1 MSTEITVRDMEG
13 LWKTAQHVAK
23 STFAPKDFRN
33 KPDEVC
39 AALLTG
45 LELGLGPMAS
55 MRHISLIEGKPSL
68 SAAMQLA
75 LLRRAGHRIEVVEQ
89 SPTRCAIVGTLP
101 DGTKLEVEYT
111 IEEAKHAG
119 LTGRSDKPNWTKYP
133 ADMLWA
139 RCVSRYARRA
149 DAGATLGIYS
159 PADWDQ
165 RDTVT
170 LAPEEYAAVVT
181 KPPEPLEAGELPL
194 KPEDG
199 EVPKPQEIVMTA
211 EGIIVSCPKCKDKVG
226 TQELREHMDAA
237 HGEGA

>member
-23 STFAPKDFRN
+23 STFAPKDFRG
-33 KPDEVC
+33 KPDEVY

-111 IEEAKHAG
+111 IEEAAAAR
-119 LTGRSDKPNWTKYP
+119 LTGKDNWTKYP

-181 KPPEPLEAGELPL
+181 KPPEEAPLEEGELPL
-194 KPEDG
+194 KPED
-199 EVPKPQEIVMTA
+199 EEPPEPHRIV
-211 EGIIVSCPKCKDKVG
+211 ISCPNPKCGKKVNARDLK
-226 TQELREHMDAA
+226 QHMDEE
-237 HGEGA
+237 HGEILLEGEG

>member
-1 MSTEITVRDMEG
+1 MSTEITIRDMEA
-13 LWKTAQHVAK
+13 LWKTAAHI
-23 STFAPKDFRN
+23 SRSSFAPEAFRG
-33 KPDEVC
+33 KQDEVY

-55 MRHISLIEGKPSL
+55 MRHISVIDGKPAL

-89 SPTRCAIVGTLP
+89 TPTRCAIVGTGP
-101 DGTKLEVEYT
+101 HGDRLEVSYT

-119 LTGRSDKPNWTKYP
+119 LAGKNNWTKYP

-159 PADWDQ
+159 PADWDA

-181 KPPEPLEAGELPL
+181 PAPEPGELPL
-194 KPEDG
+194 KPSDE
-199 EVPKPQEIVMTA
+199 EMPAPQ
-211 EGIIVSCPKCKDKVG
+211 GIIVACPKCGEKVG
-226 TQELREHMDAA
+226 TQELRGHMDAA

>member
-1 MSTEITVRDMEG
+1 MSTEITIRDMEA
-13 LWKTAQHVAK
+13 LWKTAAHI
-23 STFAPKDFRN
+23 SRSSFAPPEFRG
-33 KPDEVC
+33 KQDEVYS
-39 AALLTG
+39 ALLTG

-55 MRHISLIEGKPSL
+55 MRHISVIDGKPAL

-75 LLRRAGHRIEVVEQ
+75 LLRKAGHRIEVKEQ
-89 SPTRCAIVGTLP
+89 SPTRCAIVGTGP
-101 DGTKLEVEYT
+101 DGTKLEISYT

-119 LTGRSDKPNWTKYP
+119 LTGKNNWTKYP

-170 LAPEEYAAVVT
+170 LAPEEYAAVT
-181 KPPEPLEAGELPL
+181 TPEPLEDGELPL
-194 KPEDG
+194 EEKDQALP
-199 EVPKPQEIVMTA
+199 PIQI
-211 EGIIVSCPKCKDKVG
+211 SCPRCQERMG
-226 TQELREHMDAA
+226 TTDLSAHMDAA
-237 HGEGA
+237 HGESA

>member
-33 KPDEVC
+33 KPDEVY

-89 SPTRCAIVGTLP
+89 TPTRCAIVGTGP
-101 DGTKLEVEYT
+101 SGDRLEVSYT

-119 LTGRSDKPNWTKYP
+119 LAGKNNWTKYP

-181 KPPEPLEAGELPL
+181 PAPEPGELPL
-194 KPEDG
+194 KPSDEDL
-199 EVPKPQEIVMTA
+199 PAPNM
-211 EGIIVSCPKCKDKVG
+211 IIVTCPKCGDKVG
-226 TQELREHMDAA
+226 TQELRGHMDAA

>member
-1 MSTEITVRDMEG
+1 MSTEITIRDMEA
-13 LWKTAQHVAK
+13 LWKTAAHI
-23 STFAPKDFRN
+23 SRSSFAPEEFRG
-33 KPDEVC
+33 KQDEVY

-55 MRHISLIEGKPSL
+55 MRHISVIDGKPAL

-75 LLRRAGHRIEVVEQ
+75 LLRRAGHRIEVAEQ
-89 SPTRCAIVGTLP
+89 TPTRCAIVGTGP
-101 DGTKLEVEYT
+101 SGDRLEISYT
-111 IEEAKHAG
+111 IKEAKHAG
-119 LTGRSDKPNWTKYP
+119 LAGKNNWTKYP

-159 PADWDQ
+159 PADWDA

-181 KPPEPLEAGELPL
+181 PAPGPGELPL
-194 KPEDG
+194 KPED
-199 EVPKPQEIVMTA
+199 EEMPAPQ
-211 EGIIVSCPKCKDKVG
+211 GIIVTCPKCGDKVG
-226 TQELREHMDAA
+226 TQELRGHMDAA

>member
-1 MSTEITVRDMEG
+1 MSTEISIRDMEG

-23 STFAPKDFRN
+23 STFAPKDFRG
-33 KPDEVC
+33 KPDEVY

-55 MRHISLIEGKPSL
+55 MRHIYLVEGKPAL
-68 SAAMQLA
+68 SSAMQMA
-75 LLRRAGHRIEVVEQ
+75 LLRKAGHRIEVVEQ

-101 DGTKLEVEYT
+101 DGSRMEVEYT
-111 IEEAKHAG
+111 LAEAAHAG
-119 LTGRSDKPNWTKYP
+119 LSKKDNWTKYP

-159 PADWDQ
+159 PADWDA

-181 KPPEPLEAGELPL
+181 PAPEPGELPL
-194 KPEDG
+194 KPED
-199 EVPKPQEIVMTA
+199 EEMPAPQ
-211 EGIIVSCPKCKDKVG
+211 GIIVACPKCGEKVG
-226 TQELREHMDAA
+226 TQELRGHMDAA

>member
-1 MSTEITVRDMEG
+1 MSTDIAIRDMEA
-13 LWKTAQHVAK
+13 LWKTAAHI
-23 STFAPKDFRN
+23 SRSSFAPEAFRG
-33 KPDEVC
+33 KQDEVY

-55 MRHISLIEGKPSL
+55 MRHISVIDGKPAL

-75 LLRRAGHRIEVVEQ
+75 LLRKAGHRIEVVEQ
-89 SPTRCAIVGTLP
+89 GPTRCAIVGTLP
-101 DGTKLEVEYT
+101 DGTKLEVEYK
-111 IEEAKHAG
+111 IEEAAHAG
-119 LTGRSDKPNWTKYP
+119 LARKENWTKYP

-181 KPPEPLEAGELPL
+181 PAPEPIEAGELPL
-194 KPEDG
+194 KPEDEEG
-199 EVPKPQEIVMTA
+199 PVP
-211 EGIIVSCPKCKDKVG
+211 GRIIVACPKCKDKVG
-226 TQELREHMDAA
+226 TQELREHMAAA